1 MNKLYFY
8 LLYIPLGGF
17 LIFSITPFLKN
28 LAHQKSQKTWNNWL
42 NEKLL
47 AENLKQP
54 CIFCNG
60 LDIFEQTIFS
70 LPKSVKKN
78 LFSFY
83 ESNERYY
90 YVSLRCKKC
99 QSEVGRKKLIICK

>member
-17 LIFSITPFLKN
+17 LIFSINPYLKYRN
-28 LAHQKSQKTWNNWL
+28 YLKSKAIWSNWIKDKPIA
-42 NEKLL
+42 EKLK
-47 AENLKQP
+47 EP

-60 LDIFEQTIFS
+60 TDYFEQTIFS

-83 ESNERYY
+83 ESGDHYY
-90 YVSLRCKKC
+90 YISHRCKRC
-99 QSEVGRKKLIICK
+99 QTEVGREKTNHV

>member
-17 LIFSITPFLKN
+17 LIFSINPYLKN
-28 LAHQKSQKTWNNWL
+28 RSYQKSKEIWDSWA
-42 NEKLL
+42 NENPIVD
-47 AENLKQP
+47 NLKET

-60 LDIFEQTIFS
+60 TDIFEQTIFN

-83 ESNERYY
+83 ESDERFHYI
-90 YVSLRCKKC
+90 SLRCKRC
-99 QSEVGRKKLIICK
+99 QTEVGRKKLIKI